1 MKLAVMGKPISH
13 SKSPQ
18 IHRAAYS
25 SLNLDWLYER
35 IECDEASFVKTFEKF
50 DSTWRGLS
58 LTMPLKE
65 IAYTK
70 ANTHDRWALES
81 GAVNTL
87 LHQNNQWHGF
97 NTDIP
102 GLAKALTEAEV
113 NVSHTTILGTGATA
127 VSAILA
133 AKELGAKTINILG
146 RRSEAAKKLAEEF
159 TTETFTV
166 EWGVLDGSPLIK
178 EVSAVIST
186 LPGTAGKSVELS
198 EELLDAHLFDVAYDP
213 WPSPLTLRW
222 QDQLGKTSSGIDML
236 INQAVLQIRIFLHSD
251 PTRELPNEESVI
263 EVMKRA
269 SVFER

>member
-25 SLNLDWLYER
+25 SLNLEWVYER
-35 IECDEASFVKTFEKF
+35 IECDEASFEETLQKF

-70 ANTHDRWALES
+70 ANTHDRWALAS

-87 LHQNNQWHGF
+87 LHKNNEWHGF

-102 GLAKALTEAEV
+102 GLSKALTEAEMD
-113 NVSHTTILGTGATA
+113 VSHTVILGTGATA

-133 AKELGAKTINILG
+133 AKELGAKTINLLG
-146 RRSEAAKKLAEEF
+146 RRSEVAKKISEEF

-166 EWGVLDGSPLIK
+166 DWGVLDGSPLLK

-186 LPGTAGKSVELS
+186 LPGPAGKIVKLS
-198 EELLDAHLFDVAYDP
+198 EELFGAHLFDVAYDP

-222 QDQLGKTSSGIDML
+222 QDQHGKSSSGIGML

-263 EVMKRA
+263 EAMKRA
-269 SVFER
+269 SVFGP